1 MKPFI
6 CVALS
11 IVLCLSRPLL
21 SQAAEIELV
30 EATFA
35 FDETVP
41 VKVTGLEPDTE
52 VIVRLDILDSAE
64 TEWFGQSVFL
74 ASSDGEIDTSRQ
86 APVRGMYEGI
96 KASGPFWSLVGGNRF
111 ATEDD
116 AQGTIT
122 VSDLSGEVIETHEFV
137 WESPRRADRV
147 LTEHLEINHL
157 NATLYLP
164 VEARATYLPILLFG
178 GSGGGTNP
186 ERAALLA
193 SHGYAVL
200 DIGYF
205 GAAGTPDYFLESL
218 PPERMSA
225 AIDTM
230 ASDSRLNTDQLVL
243 MGRSYGAQLALSLA
257 IHDPRVAAV
266 IVEAPSN
273 MISSTPATYPYG
285 PAQSAWAV
293 EGVGLPFHAGTD
305 DPAPDT
311 LIPVERFTGD
321 LLMLTGHDDAI
332 WSATEMADALL
343 ERRTAAGLGEITQ
356 HLSFP
361 DAGHNFGGGEQSY
374 GIPNL
379 PPRNRNGRSGGTD
392 AGNSEASIQSWAA
405 TLAFLE
411 RLQAAPAAE

>member
-1 MKPFI
+1 MKPII

-11 IVLCLSRPLL
+11 IILCLCGPLL

-30 EATFA
+30 DGAFA

-41 VKVTGLEPDTE
+41 IKVTGLEPNTE
-52 VIVRLDILDSAE
+52 VIVRLDIIDSAE
-64 TEWFGQSVFL
+64 TEWFGQSVFQV
-74 ASSDGEIDTSRQ
+74 SSDGEIDTARQ

-96 KASGPFWSLVGGNRF
+96 HASGPFWSLVGGNRF
-111 ATEDD
+111 ATKND

-122 VSDLSGEVIETHEFV
+122 VSDLSGEVIETREFV
-137 WESPRRADRV
+137 WKSPRRADQVR
-147 LTEHLEINHL
+147 TERLEIDHV
-157 NATLYLP
+157 NAMLYLP
-164 VEARATYLPILLFG
+164 IEARETYLPIILFG

-205 GAAGTPDYFLESL
+205 GADGTPDYFLESL
-218 PPERMSA
+218 PLERVSA

-230 ASDSRLNTDQLVL
+230 VSDKRLNMDQLVL

-257 IHDPRVAAV
+257 IHDPRVTEV
-266 IVEAPSN
+266 IVEAPSS
-273 MISSTPATYPYG
+273 MISSTPATYPHG
-285 PAQSAWAV
+285 PAQSAWSV
-293 EGVGLPFHAGTD
+293 EGAGLPFHAGTG
-305 DPAPDT
+305 DPDPET
-311 LIPVERFTGD
+311 LIPVERFAGD

-332 WSATEMADALL
+332 WPATEMADALL
-343 ERRTAAGLGEITQ
+343 ERRAAAGLSKTTQ

-361 DAGHNFGGGEQSY
+361 DAGHNFGGGEQSC

-405 TLAFLE
+405 TLAFLD
-411 RLQAAPAAE
+411 RLHAAPTAE